1 MTSSPELDTDA
12 VPMPRGLPAM
22 WRLCKLGYQH
32 EPWLLVAA
40 FVLSLLAAV
49 PDVLL
54 ALWLALLGAA
64 VIHHHD
70 GAAIVF
76 ALAMGVSATA
86 TWLLRTV
93 STRIQRRFRDKV
105 TIALESHVA
114 GLQASIAT
122 VAHQERPDYLDRLS
136 VLRNQVFVLD
146 HMYMSLFTTAGWI
159 LRLVLT
165 VGARRP
171 RVPFEGTE
179 VRRPHQRRRLVGD
192 QVGACLPGSG
202 LRVVPPRH
210 HSGA

>member
-76 ALAMGVSATA
+76 SVTPINPAELPMPMNISVIDPVSSDARPGTNC
-86 TWLLRTV
+86 TDTCN
-93 STRIQRRFRDKV
+93 
-105 TIALESHVA
+105 VA
-114 GLQASIAT
+114 EPVPETG
-122 VAHQERPDYLDRLS
+122 E
-136 VLRNQVFVLD
+136 
-146 HMYMSLFTTAGWI
+146 TTSQG
-159 LRLVLT
+159 
-165 VGARRP
+165 
-171 RVPFEGTE
+171 
-179 VRRPHQRRRLVGD
+179 
-192 QVGACLPGSG
+192 
-202 LRVVPPRH
+202 
-210 HSGA
+210 